1 MSQNPSEL
9 YYAKTHEWVRREE
22 DGTVTVGITEHA
34 QDALGDVVY
43 VETPEVGD
51 SIAAGDQA
59 GVVESVKAASDIY
72 APVTGEVI
80 AINEALDDA
89 PETVNSDA
97 FNDGWFFKLQPEDMG
112 ELDALMSAEEYEQFC
127 DEED

>member
-1 MSQNPSEL
+1 MSQNPPEL

-43 VETPEVGD
+43 IETPEVGD

-72 APVTGEVI
+72 APLTGEVV
-80 AINEALDDA
+80 ATNEGLEDA

-97 FNDGWFFKLQPEDMG
+97 FNDGWFFKLQPQDIS
-112 ELDALMSAEEYEQFC
+112 ELDALMSAEEYEQLC

>member
-1 MSQNPSEL
+1 MSKNPSEL

-80 AINEALDDA
+80 ATNEALEDA
-89 PETVNSDA
+89 PETVNADA